1 MELTNIND
9 IRAVLSANGFTFS
22 KSMGQNFLTAAWV
35 PERIA
40 DECGAGAGVCAL
52 EIGPG
57 IGCLT
62 EKLCERAERVIA
74 VELDKR
80 LIPVLAQT
88 LAGRDNLTVINADV
102 MALDLNSLDF
112 AGLRPIVAANLPY
125 NITSP
130 VITKLLGSGLF
141 SSVTVMVQR
150 EVADRICA
158 EPKTADYGAFTLF
171 CRYKAECRKL
181 FNVPSSCFEPRP
193 KVESAVVRMDM
204 REKPPVSID
213 EKALFRV
220 IRAAFNQ
227 RRKTL
232 ANALSSGISELDKEK
247 IKAAIEKAGL
257 SPTVRGEELSL
268 EKFAALTQSLFD

>member
-9 IRAVLSANGFTFS
+9 IRAVLPANGFTFS

-232 ANALSSGISELDKEK
+232 ANALSSGLSELDKEK

-257 SPTVRGEELSL
+257 SPTARGEELSL

>member
-257 SPTVRGEELSL
+257 SPTARGEELSL

>member
-130 VITKLLGSGLF
+130 VITKLLSSGLF

-158 EPKTADYGAFTLF
+158 EPKTADYGALTLF
-171 CRYKAECRKL
+171 CRYNAECRKL

-232 ANALSSGISELDKEK
+232 ANALSSGLSELDKEK
-247 IKAAIEKAGL
+247 IKAAIEKTGL

-268 EKFAALTQSLFD
+268 EKIAALTQSLFD

>member
-9 IRAVLSANGFTFS
+9 IRAVLFANGFTFS

-204 REKPPVSID
+204 HEKPPVSID

-257 SPTVRGEELSL
+257 SPTARGEELSL

>member
-171 CRYKAECRKL
+171 CRYYAECRKL

-204 REKPPVSID
+204 HEKPPVSID

-232 ANALSSGISELDKEK
+232 ANALSSGLSELDKEK

-257 SPTVRGEELSL
+257 SPTARGEELSL

>member
-88 LAGRDNLTVINADV
+88 LAGRDNLSVINSDV

-181 FNVPSSCFEPRP
+181 FNVPSPCFEPRP

-204 REKPPVSID
+204 HEKPPVSID

-232 ANALSSGISELDKEK
+232 ANALSSGLSELDKEK
-247 IKAAIEKAGL
+247 IKAAIEKTGL

>member
-130 VITKLLGSGLF
+130 VITKLLSSGLF

-232 ANALSSGISELDKEK
+232 ANALSSGLSELDKEK

-257 SPTVRGEELSL
+257 SPTARGEELSL

>member
-232 ANALSSGISELDKEK
+232 ANALSSGLSELDKEK

-257 SPTVRGEELSL
+257 SPTARGEELSL

>member
-62 EKLCERAERVIA
+62 EK
-74 VELDKR
+74 
-80 LIPVLAQT
+80 QT

-171 CRYKAECRKL
+171 CRYNAECRKL

-204 REKPPVSID
+204 HEKPPVSID

-232 ANALSSGISELDKEK
+232 ANALSSGLSELDKEK

-257 SPTVRGEELSL
+257 SPTARGEELSL

>member
-9 IRAVLSANGFTFS
+9 IRAVLPANGFTFS

-130 VITKLLGSGLF
+130 VITKLLSSGLF

-257 SPTVRGEELSL
+257 SPTARGEELSL

>member
-88 LAGRDNLTVINADV
+88 LAGRDNLSVINSDV

-112 AGLRPIVAANLPY
+112 AGLQPIVAANLPY

-181 FNVPSSCFEPRP
+181 FNVPSPCFEPRP

-204 REKPPVSID
+204 HEKPPVSID

-232 ANALSSGISELDKEK
+232 ANALSSGLSELDKEK
-247 IKAAIEKAGL
+247 IKAAIEKTGL

>member
-204 REKPPVSID
+204 HEKPPVSID

-232 ANALSSGISELDKEK
+232 ANALSSGLSELDKEK

-257 SPTVRGEELSL
+257 SPTARGEELSL

>member
-1 MELTNIND
+1 
-9 IRAVLSANGFTFS
+9 
-22 KSMGQNFLTAAWV
+22 MGQNFLTAAWV

-88 LAGRDNLTVINADV
+88 LSGFDNLSVINADV
-102 MALDLNSLDF
+102 MALDLSSLDF
-112 AGLRPIVAANLPY
+112 EGLRPIVAANLPY

-141 SSVTVMVQR
+141 SAVTVMVQR

-158 EPKTADYGAFTLF
+158 GPKTADYGAFTLF

-181 FNVPSSCFEPRP
+181 FNVPSACFEPRP
-193 KVESAVVRMDM
+193 KVESAVVRMDL
-204 REKPPVSID
+204 RETPPVAAD
-213 EKALFRV
+213 ETKLFRV

-232 ANALSSGISELDKEK
+232 ANALSSGLPELEKEK
-247 IKAAIEKAGL
+247 IKAAIETSGL
-257 SPTVRGEELSL
+257 SPTARGEELSL
-268 EKFAALTQSLFD
+268 EEFAALTESLFD

>member
-88 LAGRDNLTVINADV
+88 LAGRDNLSVINSDV

-232 ANALSSGISELDKEK
+232 ANALSSGLSELDKEK

-257 SPTVRGEELSL
+257 SPTARGEELSL

>member
-1 MELTNIND
+1 
-9 IRAVLSANGFTFS
+9 
-22 KSMGQNFLTAAWV
+22 
-35 PERIA
+35 
-40 DECGAGAGVCAL
+40 
-52 EIGPG
+52 
-57 IGCLT
+57 
-62 EKLCERAERVIA
+62 
-74 VELDKR
+74 
-80 LIPVLAQT
+80 
-88 LAGRDNLTVINADV
+88 
-102 MALDLNSLDF
+102 
-112 AGLRPIVAANLPY
+112 

-130 VITKLLGSGLF
+130 VITKLLSSGLF

-204 REKPPVSID
+204 HEKPPVSID

-232 ANALSSGISELDKEK
+232 ANALSSGLSELDKEK

-257 SPTVRGEELSL
+257 SPTARGEELSL

>member
-88 LAGRDNLTVINADV
+88 LAGRDNLSVINADV
-102 MALDLNSLDF
+102 MAFDLNSLDF

-130 VITKLLGSGLF
+130 VITKLLSSGLF

-150 EVADRICA
+150 EVADRIC
-158 EPKTADYGAFTLF
+158 ADYGAFTLF

-204 REKPPVSID
+204 HEKPPVSID

-232 ANALSSGISELDKEK
+232 ANALSSGLSELDKEK
-247 IKAAIEKAGL
+247 IKDAIEKAGL
-257 SPTVRGEELSL
+257 SPTARGEELSL

>member
-130 VITKLLGSGLF
+130 VITKLLSSGLF

-204 REKPPVSID
+204 HEKPPVSID

-232 ANALSSGISELDKEK
+232 ANALSSGLSELDKEK

-257 SPTVRGEELSL
+257 SPTARGEELSL

>member
-112 AGLRPIVAANLPY
+112 GGLQPIVAANLPY

-130 VITKLLGSGLF
+130 VITKLLSSGLF

-232 ANALSSGISELDKEK
+232 ANALSSGLSELDKEK

>member
-232 ANALSSGISELDKEK
+232 ANALSSGLSELDKEK
-247 IKAAIEKAGL
+247 IKAAIEKTGL

>member
-9 IRAVLSANGFTFS
+9 IRAVLFANGFTFS

-88 LAGRDNLTVINADV
+88 LSGFNNLAVINADV
-102 MALDLNSLDF
+102 MALDLSSLDF
-112 AGLRPIVAANLPY
+112 EGLRPIVAANLPY

-141 SSVTVMVQR
+141 SAVTVMVQR

-158 EPKTADYGAFTLF
+158 GPKTADYGAFTLF

-181 FNVPSSCFEPRP
+181 FNVPSACFEPRP
-193 KVESAVVRMDM
+193 KVESAVVRMDL
-204 REKPPVSID
+204 REKPPVAAD
-213 EKALFRV
+213 ETKLFRV

-232 ANALSSGISELDKEK
+232 ANALSSGLPELEKEK
-247 IKAAIEKAGL
+247 IKAAIETSGL
-257 SPTVRGEELSL
+257 SPTARGEELSL
-268 EKFAALTQSLFD
+268 EEFAALTQSLFD

>member
-130 VITKLLGSGLF
+130 VITKLLSSGLF

-232 ANALSSGISELDKEK
+232 ANALSSGLSELDKEK

>member
-232 ANALSSGISELDKEK
+232 ANALSSGLSELDKEK

>member
-232 ANALSSGISELDKEK
+232 ANALSSGLSELDKEK

-268 EKFAALTQSLFD
+268 EKIAALTQSLFD

>member
-9 IRAVLSANGFTFS
+9 IRSVLSQNGFTFS
-22 KSMGQNFLTAAWV
+22 KAMGQNFLIAPWV

-40 DECGAGAGVCAL
+40 DECGADAGACVF

-62 EKLCERAERVIA
+62 EKLCERAGRVIA

-80 LIPVLAQT
+80 LIPVLGKT
-88 LAGRDNLTVINADV
+88 LAGRSNLTVINADV
-102 MALDLNSLDF
+102 MSLDF
-112 AGLRPIVAANLPY
+112 SALDYGGLSPIVAANLPY

-130 VITKLLGSGLF
+130 VITKLLGCGSF
-141 SSVTVMVQR
+141 KSVTVMVQR

-181 FNVPSSCFEPRP
+181 FNVPASCFEPRP
-193 KVESAVVRMDM
+193 KVESAVVRMDL
-204 REKPPVSID
+204 REKPPVDVD
-213 EKALFRV
+213 EKMLFRV
-220 IRAAFNQ
+220 VRGAFNQ

-232 ANALSSGISELDKEK
+232 INALSSAFPSCDKEK
-247 IKAAIEKAGL
+247 LREAVAAAGL
-257 SPTVRGEELSL
+257 APTARGEELCL
-268 EKFAALTQSLFD
+268 EEFARIAALLPQ

>member
-88 LAGRDNLTVINADV
+88 LAGRDNLSVINSDV

-112 AGLRPIVAANLPY
+112 GGLQPIVAANLPY

-232 ANALSSGISELDKEK
+232 ANALSSGLSELDKEK
-247 IKAAIEKAGL
+247 IKAAIEKTGL

>member
-171 CRYKAECRKL
+171 CRYNAERRKL

-232 ANALSSGISELDKEK
+232 ANALSSGLSELDKEK

>member
-88 LAGRDNLTVINADV
+88 LAGRDNLSVINSDV

-112 AGLRPIVAANLPY
+112 GGLQPIVAANLPY

-232 ANALSSGISELDKEK
+232 ANALSSGLSELDKEK

-257 SPTVRGEELSL
+257 SPTARGEELSL